1 MEYLPLEGPV
11 LVLRIGLFLL
21 FWLERLIGRTRR
33 VFLLHQDAE
42 QLVHVLF
49 GSFLHMER
57 NDLLVVNCALFKNS
71 EEVNAILEELIT
83 SQHVAKVLR
92 HLNDYFLDR
101 EQDNLL
107 LVGVMSVKLALEH
120 GLEEEAGFERASAR
134 LLRLRTLN

>member
-1 MEYLPLEGPV
+1 
-11 LVLRIGLFLL
+11 
-21 FWLERLIGRTRR
+21 
-33 VFLLHQDAE
+33 
-42 QLVHVLF
+42 
-49 GSFLHMER
+49 MER

-83 SQHVAKVLR
+83 SQHVAKVLC

-107 LVGVMSVKLALEH
+107 LVGVMSVKLAFEH

>member
-1 MEYLPLEGPV
+1 M
-11 LVLRIGLFLL
+11 
-21 FWLERLIGRTRR
+21 
-33 VFLLHQDAE
+33 
-42 QLVHVLF
+42 
-49 GSFLHMER
+49 
-57 NDLLVVNCALFKNS
+57 
-71 EEVNAILEELIT
+71 
-83 SQHVAKVLR
+83 LR

>member
-1 MEYLPLEGPV
+1 MEYLALEAPV

-71 EEVNAILEELIT
+71 EEVDTILEELIT
-83 SQHVAKVLR
+83 S
-92 HLNDYFLDR
+92 
-101 EQDNLL
+101 
-107 LVGVMSVKLALEH
+107 
-120 GLEEEAGFERASAR
+120 
-134 LLRLRTLN
+134 